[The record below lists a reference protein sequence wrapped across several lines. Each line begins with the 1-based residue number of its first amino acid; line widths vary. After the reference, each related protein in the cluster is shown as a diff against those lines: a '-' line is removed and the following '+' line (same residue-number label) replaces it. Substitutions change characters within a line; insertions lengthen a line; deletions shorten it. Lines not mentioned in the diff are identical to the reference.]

1 MASSGNNNQGNSSSE
16 ESNEIFQSSEILQ
29 SAQNFDDGLL
39 PMDDDELFL
48 TAPEEIINQ
57 ALSRRQHRRTL
68 SAVRQGQFP
77 SETITENIPT
87 TGSEDMFASEAFP
100 TRSPRERTPP
110 TTGSED
116 MFASEAFP
124 TRRPRESTPPG
135 LSPDNSVASDE
146 ASPQP
151 KRHKEYSSSSTT
163 DDDIRVPLP
172 TTRPREYNSSSST
185 TDDDISVPL
194 PATRPREYNSSSRKT
209 DDDINVHQSQGPGT
223 SMKDS
228 SSTEYITEHHPST
241 SSTEYI
247 KPLLPSTAT
256 MALIDET
263 VRKILNEEA
272 SSTEDEQTGQAV
284 TPSDISTDE
293 KPSQPILTHDLFS
306 QVLSHISSDQ
316 SPSGVDTRN
325 NEQRASFFVARCIKT
340 IEEEAGC
347 NISHEQATFMF
358 VMIISQYLNEYC
370 KKSKPDHIEEMK
382 KHIENQCDSF
392 LIVKYCFLK

>member
-39 PMDDDELFL
+39 PMDDELYF

-57 ALSRRQHRRTL
+57 ALSRRQHRITP
-68 SAVRQGQFP
+68 SAVQQGLFP

-87 TGSEDMFASEAFP
+87 TGSEDMFPSEP
-100 TRSPRERTPP
+100 
-110 TTGSED
+110 
-116 MFASEAFP
+116 FP

-135 LSPDNSVASDE
+135 LSPDNIVASDE
-146 ASPQP
+146 DQVYLSQCNPIGPQP
-151 KRHKEYSSSSTT
+151 KRHKASSSSSTT
-163 DDDIRVPLP
+163 DDDISVPFP
-172 TTRPREYNSSSST
+172 TTRPREYNSSSS
-185 TDDDISVPL
+185 
-194 PATRPREYNSSSRKT
+194 KT

-228 SSTEYITEHHPST
+228 SSTEYITQHHPST

-247 KPLLPSTAT
+247 TQHPPSTAT
-256 MALIDET
+256 MALIDKT

-272 SSTEDEQTGQAV
+272 SSTDDEPTGQAV
-284 TPSDISTDE
+284 TPLDISTDE
-293 KPSQPILTHDLFS
+293 EPSQPSQPILTHELFS
-306 QVLSHISSDQ
+306 EVLSHISSHQ
-316 SPSGVDTRN
+316 SPSRVDTRN
-325 NEQRASFFVARCIKT
+325 NEQRASLFVARCIKT
-340 IEEEAGC
+340 IEDEAGC

-370 KKSKPDHIEEMK
+370 KKSKPDHVEETK
-382 KHIENQCDSF
+382 KHIENQCEKFFNS
-392 LIVKYCFLK
+392 

>member
-1 MASSGNNNQGNSSSE
+1 
-16 ESNEIFQSSEILQ
+16 
-29 SAQNFDDGLL
+29 
-39 PMDDDELFL
+39 MDDDELFL
-48 TAPEEIINQ
+48 TAPEEILNQ
-57 ALSRRQHRRTL
+57 ALRRAQHRRTL

-77 SETITENIPT
+77 TTGSDDMFASQSSPTRSHREGTSPT
-87 TGSEDMFASEAFP
+87 TGSEDMFPSEAI
-100 TRSPRERTPP
+100 T
-110 TTGSED
+110 
-116 MFASEAFP
+116 
-124 TRRPRESTPPG
+124 TRRPRESTPPS

-151 KRHKEYSSSSTT
+151 KRHKAS
-163 DDDIRVPLP
+163 
-172 TTRPREYNSSSST
+172 SSSST

-194 PATRPREYNSSSRKT
+194 PTTRPREYNSSSRKT

-256 MALIDET
+256 MALIDER

-284 TPSDISTDE
+284 TPSDIS
-293 KPSQPILTHDLFS
+293 QPILTHDLFS
-306 QVLSHISSDQ
+306 QVLSNISSDQ

-325 NEQRASFFVARCIKT
+325 NEQRASSFVARCIKT
-340 IEEEAGC
+340 IEEDAGC
-347 NISHEQATFMF
+347 KISHEQATFMF

-370 KKSKPDHIEEMK
+370 KKSKPDHVEETK
-382 KHIENQCDSF
+382 KHIENLCETFFNS
-392 LIVKYCFLK
+392 

>member
-1 MASSGNNNQGNSSSE
+1 MASSGNNNQANSSSS
-16 ESNEIFQSSEILQ
+16 ESNEFFESSEIIQ
-29 SAQNFDDGLL
+29 SAQNFDDGLV

-48 TAPEEIINQ
+48 TAPEEILNQ
-57 ALSRRQHRRTL
+57 ALRRAQHRRTL
-68 SAVRQGQFP
+68 SALRQGQFP
-77 SETITENIPT
+77 T
-87 TGSEDMFASEAFP
+87 TGSDDMFASQAFP
-100 TRSPRERTPP
+100 TRSHREGTPP

-116 MFASEAFP
+116 MFASEAIT
-124 TRRPRESTPPG
+124 TRRPRESTPPS

-163 DDDIRVPLP
+163 DDDIRVHLP

-185 TDDDISVPL
+185 TDDDISVPF
-194 PATRPREYNSSSRKT
+194 PTTRPREYNSSSRKT

-228 SSTEYITEHHPST
+228 SSTEYITQHHPST

-272 SSTEDEQTGQAV
+272 SSTDDEPTGQAV

-306 QVLSHISSDQ
+306 KVLTASRPAVLCYERSMPRSRPRNSHIDVMTQLVTSY
-316 SPSGVDTRN
+316 PS
-325 NEQRASFFVARCIKT
+325 
-340 IEEEAGC
+340 
-347 NISHEQATFMF
+347 
-358 VMIISQYLNEYC
+358 
-370 KKSKPDHIEEMK
+370 
-382 KHIENQCDSF
+382 
-392 LIVKYCFLK
+392 

>member
-39 PMDDDELFL
+39 PMDDELYF
-48 TAPEEIINQ
+48 TASEEIINQ
-57 ALSRRQHRRTL
+57 ALSRRQHRITP
-68 SAVRQGQFP
+68 SAVQQGLFP

-87 TGSEDMFASEAFP
+87 TGSEDMFPSEP
-100 TRSPRERTPP
+100 
-110 TTGSED
+110 
-116 MFASEAFP
+116 FP

-151 KRHKEYSSSSTT
+151 KRHKAS
-163 DDDIRVPLP
+163 
-172 TTRPREYNSSSST
+172 SSSST
-185 TDDDISVPL
+185 TDDDISVPF
-194 PATRPREYNSSSRKT
+194 PTTRPREYNSSSRKT

-228 SSTEYITEHHPST
+228 SSTEYITQHHPST

-247 KPLLPSTAT
+247 KPLPQSTAT
-256 MALIDET
+256 MALINET

-272 SSTEDEQTGQAV
+272 SSTDEEPTGQAV
-284 TPSDISTDE
+284 TPLDISTDE
-293 KPSQPILTHDLFS
+293 EPSQPSQPILTHELFS
-306 QVLSHISSDQ
+306 EVLSHISSDQ
-316 SPSGVDTRN
+316 SPSRVDTRN
-325 NEQRASFFVARCIKT
+325 NEQRASLFVPRCIKT
-340 IEEEAGC
+340 IEDEAGC

-370 KKSKPDHIEEMK
+370 KKSKPDHVEEMK
-382 KHIENQCDSF
+382 KHIENQCEDFFNS
-392 LIVKYCFLK
+392 

>member
-1 MASSGNNNQGNSSSE
+1 MATSGNNNQGNSSSS
-16 ESNEIFQSSEILQ
+16 ESNEFFESSEIIQ
-29 SAQNFDDGLL
+29 SAQNFDDGLV

-57 ALSRRQHRRTL
+57 ALRRAQHRRTL

-77 SETITENIPT
+77 T
-87 TGSEDMFASEAFP
+87 TGSDDMFASQAFP
-100 TRSPRERTPP
+100 TRSHREGTPP

-116 MFASEAFP
+116 MFASEAIT
-124 TRRPRESTPPG
+124 TRRPRESTPPS

-163 DDDIRVPLP
+163 DDDIRVHLP
-172 TTRPREYNSSSST
+172 ATRPREYSSSST
-185 TDDDISVPL
+185 TDDDLSVPL
-194 PATRPREYNSSSRKT
+194 P
-209 DDDINVHQSQGPGT
+209 VHESKGPGT

-272 SSTEDEQTGQAV
+272 SSTDDEPTGQAV

-293 KPSQPILTHDLFS
+293 EPSQPILTHDLFS
-306 QVLSHISSDQ
+306 EVLSHISSDQ
-316 SPSGVDTRN
+316 SPSRVDTRN
-325 NEQRASFFVARCIKT
+325 NEQRASLFVARCIKT
-340 IEEEAGC
+340 IEDEAGC

-370 KKSKPDHIEEMK
+370 KKSKPDHVEETK
-382 KHIENQCDSF
+382 KHIENQCENFFNS
-392 LIVKYCFLK
+392 